1 MGIIEPQRRVL
12 RKIAPQFREMYPNR
26 TENYC
31 CGGGS
36 GFAIFQGLNFP
47 DWRSAISGR
56 MKFKQI
62 LEAFKDTKLDDPS
75 SPKYVCA
82 PCSNCKGGI
91 RGTFDYFGGTAK
103 SGLQYGGL
111 VELIVNAM
119 VDIPKPFM
127 EWQQA

>member
-1 MGIIEPQRRVL
+1 
-12 RKIAPQFREMYPNR
+12 MYPNR

-36 GFAIFQGLNFP
+36 GFAIIQGLNFS